1 MGKEPNS
8 FQCVIHWAFKSPS
21 DSGAAM
27 SGSHP
32 VFYIGELQVILFAK
46 KDDVPKNKQ
55 TKISKIEHLKSLN

>member
-1 MGKEPNS
+1 
-8 FQCVIHWAFKSPS
+8 
-21 DSGAAM
+21 M

-55 TKISKIEHLKSLN
+55 TKISK